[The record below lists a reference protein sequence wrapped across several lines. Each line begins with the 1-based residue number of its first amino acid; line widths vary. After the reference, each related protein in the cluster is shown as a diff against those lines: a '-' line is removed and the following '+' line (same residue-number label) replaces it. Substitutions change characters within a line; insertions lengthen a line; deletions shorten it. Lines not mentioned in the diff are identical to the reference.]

1 MSILQR
7 MVPGES
13 PEDLRRWNST
23 HYEERKAELRE
34 RKRERVDTLAGV
46 AHVPKAVAK
55 TPLPMKEVEV
65 SGTVVIGYK
74 VTHPDVVKGFSNCF
88 LSDFQLALAYAY
100 T

>member
-1 MSILQR
+1 

-13 PEDLRRWNST
+13 LENLQLWNST

-46 AHVPKAVAK
+46 AHVPMAVTK

-65 SGTVVIGYK
+65 SGIN
-74 VTHPDVVKGFSNCF
+74 D
-88 LSDFQLALAYAY
+88 
-100 T
+100 